1 MSVMSNSASSLA
13 KGAPNDSSTR
23 APQVLLFGEA
33 LADVF
38 PTEVILGG
46 APFNVARHLA
56 QLGCKAHLMS
66 RVAQDEIGH
75 AISRNAIQY
84 GVGLGLTMQEC
95 ETPSGRVA
103 VQMGADGSHQFQI
116 ERPSAWDFI
125 NATPPA
131 WFLENPVKA
140 IVYGTLAVRGN
151 HSRLALDDLLKQVR
165 SMPARARPLVVCD
178 FNWRSGQTPMNVAVD
193 FAVQADWLKLS
204 EEEWSLLAQHLSLDE
219 SEPDALLDLY
229 SIQQLIITRGADGY
243 VCFGKSEKE
252 DDLICIEG
260 PAFSITHMKD
270 TVGAGDSFLACTLA
284 AYLKGHPL
292 HQALPL
298 AAEFASAIC
307 GVTGAVPSSL
317 DFYKPFHQRLV
328 S

>member
-1 MSVMSNSASSLA
+1 MHAVQKNTSPVVTRST
-13 KGAPNDSSTR
+13 PN
-23 APQVLLFGEA
+23 APQVLVFGEA

-38 PTEVILGG
+38 PDGVIVGG

-66 RVAQDEIGH
+66 RVARDEIGH
-75 AISRNAIQY
+75 LIVESAKYY
-84 GVGLGLTMQEC
+84 GVELSLTTPEC
-95 ETPSGRVA
+95 ETPSGKVA
-103 VQMGADGSHQFQI
+103 VHMGSEGSHQFQI

-125 NATPPA
+125 DAPPPA

-140 IVYGTLAVRGN
+140 IVYGTLAVRGKQ
-151 HSRLALDDLLKQVR
+151 SRLALDDLLKQVR
-165 SMPARARPLVVCD
+165 SMPSRERPLVVCD
-178 FNWRSGQTPMNVAVD
+178 FNWRNGHTPMDVAVD

-204 EEEWSLLAQHLSLDE
+204 EEEWALLAQHLSLDE

-229 SIQQLIITRGADGY
+229 SIQQLIITRGAEGY
-243 VCFGKSEKE
+243 VCYGKSEKE

-260 PAFSITHMKD
+260 PAVPITQLTD

-284 AYLKGHPL
+284 AYLQGQPL

-307 GVTGAVPSSL
+307 GVRGAVPPSL
-317 DFYKPFHQRLV
+317 DFYKPFQQRLV

>member
-1 MSVMSNSASSLA
+1 MPVIQNSTSPVAAKSS
-13 KGAPNDSSTR
+13 PNPT
-23 APQVLLFGEA
+23 QVLVIGEA

-38 PTEVILGG
+38 PTEVIIGG

-56 QLGCKAHLMS
+56 QLGCESHLMS
-66 RVAQDEIGH
+66 RLAQDEIGH
-75 AISRNAIQY
+75 AIVESAKQF
-84 GVGLGLTMQEC
+84 GVGLSLTAQEC
-95 ETPSGRVA
+95 TTPSGKVA
-103 VQMGADGSHQFQI
+103 VRLGADGSHQFQI

-125 NATPPA
+125 DAPPPA
-131 WFLENPVKA
+131 WFLDNPVKA
-140 IVYGTLAVRGN
+140 IVFGTLSVRGN

-165 SMPARARPLVVCD
+165 SMPSRTRPLVVCD
-178 FNWRSGQTPMNVAVD
+178 LNWRSGHTPIDVAVD

-204 EEEWSLLAQHLSLDE
+204 EEEWSLLAQYLSLDE

-229 SIQQLIITRGADGY
+229 SIQQLIITRGAEGY

-260 PAFSITHMKD
+260 PAAPINHLVD

-284 AYLKGHPL
+284 TYLQGQPL
-292 HQALPL
+292 HRALAL

-307 GVTGAVPSSL
+307 GVRGAVPPNL
-317 DFYKPFHQRLV
+317 DFYKPFQQRLV